1 MRFLGFLI
9 KGSYINSKSENM
21 TAIKETTRVV
31 IVGAGVAGLTA
42 ANFLKAKGIDYIILE
57 KQSFAHIEER
67 QRAGTME
74 VRAVQMFERWGFGEA
89 VVIGPAYSGVT
100 EFILDG
106 ESHMFHENFGDN
118 ADAPAAR
125 LVPQQLL
132 VRNLIKLIRGHEGD
146 LRFDAAHVA
155 ITGMQTDKPVVSYT
169 DTEGSRHEITC
180 DFVAGCDGYHGVSR
194 TSIPEGVLTRYAK
207 DYGITWLNILSD
219 APPKM
224 RMAMSDHGFAAQF
237 GRGPMSRFYLQCD
250 STDTEEE
257 WTDERIWN
265 ELRYRM
271 GDAQMQT
278 GDVTDKLVFK
288 LRSVV
293 FEPMRHGRL
302 FLIGDSAHIISPV
315 GGKGMNLAL
324 FDAEAFVLAVDAF
337 LVSGDSKGLDTYS
350 ETCLSRTWR
359 YQEYSGWLT
368 EMLHEAGDTSQEM
381 AFRRKLARARFER
394 MMSSPSSAQY
404 YSILQAGLA

>member
-1 MRFLGFLI
+1 
-9 KGSYINSKSENM
+9 M
-21 TAIKETTRVV
+21 TKIAETTKVV
-31 IVGAGVAGLTA
+31 IIGAGVAGLTA
-42 ANFLKAKGIDYIILE
+42 GNFLKAKGIDYIILE
-57 KQSFAHIEER
+57 RQSFTHIEER

-74 VRAVQMFERWGFGEA
+74 VRAVQMFERWGLGES
-89 VVIGPAYSGVT
+89 VIIGPPYSGVT

-106 ESHMFHENFGDN
+106 ESHVFHENFGDN

-132 VRNLIKLIRGHEGD
+132 VRNLINLIRNHGGD
-146 LRFDAAHVA
+146 LRFEAADVSIA
-155 ITGMQTDKPVVSYT
+155 GMETDKPVVRYT
-169 DTEGSRHEITC
+169 DASGVVHEISC
-180 DFVAGCDGYHGVSR
+180 DIVAGCDGFHGVSR
-194 TSIPEGVLTRYAK
+194 ASIPSGVLTKYAK

-237 GRGPMSRFYLQCD
+237 GRGPMSRFYLQCE

-271 GDAQMQT
+271 GDPNIQT
-278 GDVTDKLVFK
+278 GDVTDKLIFN

-302 FLIGDSAHIISPV
+302 FLVGDAAHIISPV

-324 FDAEAFVLAVDAF
+324 FDAETFVLAVSDF
-337 LVSGDSKGLDTYS
+337 LLSGNAKGLDAYS
-350 ETCLSRTWR
+350 DTCLSRTWR

-368 EMLHEAGDTSQEM
+368 EMLHEAGDKAQDM

-394 MMSSPSSAQY
+394 MMSSPSSAHY
-404 YSILQAGLA
+404 YSMLQAGLA